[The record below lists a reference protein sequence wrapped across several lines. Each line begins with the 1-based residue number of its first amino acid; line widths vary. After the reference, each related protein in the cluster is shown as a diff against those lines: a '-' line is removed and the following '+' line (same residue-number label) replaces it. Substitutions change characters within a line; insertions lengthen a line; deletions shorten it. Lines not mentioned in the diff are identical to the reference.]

1 MTKLENV
8 VKQIA
13 EIKST
18 IEDNGY
24 NKNLGSRLQELQ
36 EELTLLRGTQYGTL
50 AYVESCRDELLSR
63 SSDVKQN
70 LDNMINAKLSEVSY
84 WKYANSDY
92 FNPIPYYNE
101 INSFKKGQVLKN
113 VAESERFKKRF
124 VYSFGFNS
132 SDQLVITQHSNDSNG
147 EDYNKFGVAT
157 KMYTT
162 NPDGSIDYY
171 TATWYPTNEQ
181 PNRLNGTVVYK
192 PLSDKSWIDVG
203 VGDRSWATN
212 HYIYNESDRL
222 ERVVKG
228 GTWGGRV
235 LFEFYDFIYGQDGD
249 LEKIISDY
257 QTIWKSKTKKS

>member
-24 NKNLGSRLQELQ
+24 NDNLGSRLKELQ
-36 EELTLLRGTQYGTL
+36 EELMLLRGTQYGTL
-50 AYVESCRDELLSR
+50 AYAEHCRDELLNR
-63 SSDVKQN
+63 SSDVKQD

-84 WKYANSDY
+84 WKYANGDY

-101 INSFKKGQVLKN
+101 INSLKKGQVLKN

-132 SDQLVITQHSNDSNG
+132 SGQLVITQHSNDSNG
-147 EDYNKFGVAT
+147 EEYNKFGVTT

-162 NPDGSIDYY
+162 NPDGSIDHYV
-171 TATWYPTNEQ
+171 ASWYPTNEQ
-181 PNRLNGTVVYK
+181 PNNLNAMSVYK
-192 PLSDKSWIDVG
+192 PLGDKSWIDVG
-203 VGDRSWATN
+203 VGDRSWATK
-212 HYIYNESDRL
+212 HYICNENDRL
-222 ERVVKG
+222 EHVVKG
-228 GTWGGRV
+228 GTWGGMV
-235 LFEFYDFIYGQDGD
+235 LFEFYDFVYGQDGE
-249 LEKIISDY
+249 LEKIISDNE
-257 QTIWKSKTKKS
+257 TIWKRKTNKA